1 MKTQMY
7 MSSNKINLGIIGKPN
22 SGKST
27 LFNSLLGDYIS
38 PVGDE
43 YGLTK
48 TLYKKKF
55 LHNNNEFIIFD
66 TPGLRRKSKVTET
79 NELARNS
86 EVIRLINKVE
96 VIILLID
103 SIESITKQDFRLA
116 DIVIEKNKVLFIVFN
131 KIDIIQD
138 KKNFELYLKKYL
150 KNNYSKNKCINL
162 GFISAKK
169 NTRISNVL
177 REIILKKELISI
189 KINKQKLNKFINYLN
204 NKSSLPRFNKIEIK
218 PKYIVQLENKIPKF
232 KIFINIQKKPPQ
244 LFQKFFDNS
253 FRSYFKLDGVPILYD
268 FKTSKNPYIR

>member
-1 MKTQMY
+1 

-27 LFNSLLGDYIS
+27 LFNTLLGDYIS
-38 PVGDE
+38 PVGDQ

-55 LHNNNEFIIFD
+55 LHNNNEFTIFD

-103 SIESITKQDFRLA
+103 SLESITKQDFRLA
-116 DIVIEKNKVLFIVFN
+116 DIAIEKNKVLFFVFN
-131 KIDIIQD
+131 KIDIVEN

-150 KNNYSKNKCINL
+150 KNNYSKNKCINI
-162 GFISAKK
+162 GFISAKN

-177 REIILKKELISI
+177 KEIIQKKELISI

-204 NKSSLPRFNKIEIK
+204 NKPTLPRFNKIEIK

-268 FKTSKNPYIR
+268 FKSSKNPYIR